1 MVLFINP
8 GRRYRFNESGAKV
21 RVFLVGFLA
30 GLAIG
35 VGVTVFYFTLAAFF
49 ELNAKALEKEALKPR
64 LKAKGARIPGEETQN
79 TFAEEERQDESKVA
93 S

>member
-1 MVLFINP
+1 MKF
-8 GRRYRFNESGAKV
+8 
-21 RVFLVGFLA
+21 FLVGFLV

-35 VGVTVFYFTLAAFF
+35 VGLTVFYFTLAAFF

-64 LKAKGARIPGEETQN
+64 LKAKEARIASEETQN
-79 TFAEEERQDESKVA
+79 TVAEKERQDERKVA